1 MANSSMPM
9 SGLSSLM
16 LPAPHAQT
24 FDAQGDVKKEGEMK
38 GEGMKGG
45 RGGHTGRCYCSVP
58 LHQPETRM
66 TDSRPRIH
74 PKARSRMGLWPPA
87 NVRYHHRSG
96 CNQASRKVCAM
107 LSFHRGSDRG
117 HKDRIYGPPRERVRE
132 R

>member
-74 PKARSRMGLWPPA
+74 PKARSRTGLLPPA
-87 NVRYHHRSG
+87 NVRHFTALDAIRLAG
-96 CNQASRKVCAM
+96 KCAQC
-107 LSFHRGSDRG
+107 SVFIVVAIVGT
-117 HKDRIYGPPRERVRE
+117 RIGYMAHPERE
-132 R
+132 